1 MGGGRVVTLDGVV
14 ADGSTGEDEGSP
26 ALAGTH
32 GLQFRLRDVGGER
45 ESAGSS
51 GCWLVEEMDK

>member
-1 MGGGRVVTLDGVV
+1 MTLDGVV

-51 GCWLVEEMDK
+51 GCWLAEEMDK

>member
-1 MGGGRVVTLDGVV
+1 MGKRQSELGEEGSDP
-14 ADGSTGEDEGSP
+14 DSSTGEDGGSP
-26 ALAGTH
+26 APAGTR

-51 GCWLVEEMDK
+51 G